1 LIKDLKQDQIYTGL
15 NLLLSEPI
23 KPPANREQKMHTVVT
38 ALETAARQ
46 LRLSGGLEQSQYSQI
61 VAQLRE
67 VSDQLNALER
77 RKAEE
82 KASPVNFTDLVRHAL
97 RAGSVPAGQAART
110 AIVQV
115 PEDVMVKGPAHDLR
129 DTVCSLIEYVLTVA
143 RDPIK
148 LHADIRY
155 IGHQARAVCSTEL
168 TIQSP
173 DVPDFLRQKLWEVVG
188 RRRGEVSIV
197 CAPECCRVVFT
208 LPVERRLGIV
218 LG

>member
-1 LIKDLKQDQIYTGL
+1 
-15 NLLLSEPI
+15 
-23 KPPANREQKMHTVVT
+23 MHAAIA

-46 LRLSGGLEQSQYSQI
+46 LELSGGLEHSQYSQI

-82 KASPVNFTDLVRHAL
+82 KAAPVNFTDLVRGAL
-97 RAGSVPAGQAART
+97 VAASDPAGPAAAA

-129 DTVCSLIEYVLTVA
+129 DIVGGLVEYAGTVA
-143 RDPIK
+143 RDPIE
-148 LHADIRY
+148 LRMDIRY
-155 IGHQARAVCSTEL
+155 TGNQAAAVCSTEL
-168 TIQSP
+168 AIQSP
-173 DVPDFLRQKLWEVVG
+173 DVPDFLRQKLWDVVSG
-188 RRRGEVSIV
+188 RRGEVSIV
-197 CAPECCRVVFT
+197 SASECCRVVFT
-208 LPVERRLGIV
+208 LPVERRLGTV